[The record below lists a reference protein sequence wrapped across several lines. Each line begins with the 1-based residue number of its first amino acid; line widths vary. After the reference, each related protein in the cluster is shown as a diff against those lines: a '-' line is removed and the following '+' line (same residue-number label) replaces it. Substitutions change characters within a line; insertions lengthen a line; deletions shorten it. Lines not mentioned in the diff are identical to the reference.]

1 MRSSPEDQVVALKQ
15 DFTQQLQGQVAV
27 WQSQIKDY
35 QERLGQAGAQAKAD
49 YEKSIAT
56 LRDNAEQA
64 TKLLDQVRDANESAW
79 KDMQAASSKALAQL
93 QQGWAEALKR
103 FQ

>member
-1 MRSSPEDQVVALKQ
+1 MALKQ
-15 DFTQQLQGQVAV
+15 DFAEQLQGQIAV
-27 WQSQIKDY
+27 WQAQIADY
-35 QERLGQAGAQAKAD
+35 QERMGKAGAQAQAD

-56 LRDNAEQA
+56 LRENTEQA
-64 TKLLDQVRDANESAW
+64 NGLLEKIRTANEGAW
-79 KDMQAASSKALAQL
+79 KDMQTASQKAFAQL

>member
-1 MRSSPEDQVVALKQ
+1 MALKQ
-15 DFTQQLQGQVAV
+15 DFAEQLQGQIAV
-27 WQSQIKDY
+27 WQGQIKDY

-49 YEKSIAT
+49 YEKAIAT

-64 TKLLDQVRDANESAW
+64 SKLLGQVREANESAW
-79 KDMQAASSKALAQL
+79 KDMQAASEKALAQL